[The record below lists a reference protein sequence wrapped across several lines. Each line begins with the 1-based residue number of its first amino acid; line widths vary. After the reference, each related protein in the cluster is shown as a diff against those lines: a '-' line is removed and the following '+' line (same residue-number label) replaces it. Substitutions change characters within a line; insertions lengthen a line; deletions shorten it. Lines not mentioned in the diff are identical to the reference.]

1 MFKLNLLLLVTLSA
15 CSHVDT
21 PETPAAPPG
30 PQGGTPPKT
39 VATPSPPVSKV
50 EKGEPVTSRS
60 PAFPFNQPQKWPDS
74 SDYVKRGLASWYRL
88 TEHGVKTA
96 SGEVYD
102 LYNMTA
108 AHATL
113 PLHTRVR
120 VKNLR
125 TGKSVIVTINDRLSD
140 NRVLIKLSYYTA
152 RRLGLLGSTTPEV
165 EIRGLKSR

>member
-1 MFKLNLLLLVTLSA
+1 MFKLNLLLLATLSA

-21 PETPAAPPG
+21 PEAPSAPPG
-30 PQGGTPPKT
+30 PQVTPPKIVT
-39 VATPSPPVSKV
+39 SPSPPVSKPQ
-50 EKGEPVTSRS
+50 KGEPVTSRPS
-60 PAFPFNQPQKWPDS
+60 SLSFNQPQKWPDS
-74 SDYVKRGLASWYRL
+74 SNYVKRGLASWYGL
-88 TEHGVKTA
+88 AEHGVKTA

-125 TGKSVIVTINDRLSD
+125 TGKSVIVTINDRLSGSQA
-140 NRVLIKLSYYTA
+140 VTKLSYYTA
-152 RRLGLLGSTTPEV
+152 RRLGLLGATTPEV